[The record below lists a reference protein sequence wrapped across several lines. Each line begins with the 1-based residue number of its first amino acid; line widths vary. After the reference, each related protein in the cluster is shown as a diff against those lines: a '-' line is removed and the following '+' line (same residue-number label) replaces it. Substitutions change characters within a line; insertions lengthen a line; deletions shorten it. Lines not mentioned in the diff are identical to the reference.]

1 MGSTE
6 SGTIRTELATFDRP
20 RSERPIQLGV
30 VAGPHV
36 PVDGTE
42 HQKLFEPTT
51 MLKRVVADATR
62 REVDYLFSLGDL
74 TKDGDAEEYEVSMT
88 C

>member
-30 VAGPHV
+30 VADPHV
-36 PVDGTE
+36 PVNGTE

-74 TKDGDAEEYEVSMT
+74 TKDGDTEEHEVSMT